1 MTARRRG
8 AALWPGLTLA
18 CLLAV
23 LAFVLSFDALRIV
36 ALACGVQPALAWMF
50 RCKLVCFGLQD
61 ALAGVRSKSCADFR
75 CLVRVSFPVGVFRTV
90 PGCSRS

>member
-36 ALACGVQPALAWMF
+36 ALACGVQPALAW
-50 RCKLVCFGLQD
+50 
-61 ALAGVRSKSCADFR
+61 
-75 CLVRVSFPVGVFRTV
+75 
-90 PGCSRS
+90 CSP